1 MSDESNGN
9 GNKPKVT
16 KLSFSD
22 LVSRYEELSMSVKCD
37 CVFGTQLVGGLP
49 ADRDGLAAFVKHY
62 LKITDPK
69 EAEEAIA
76 RISRDELGVK
86 TTTPPLGEYEER
98 ESYGVRVIRRT
109 EFGYY
114 IANHQLKACSKQ
126 AASRIGV
133 FVDTDRSKGAFAESS
148 RLYAIGDS
156 LREADHPER
165 IYLTLP
171 EGVTRPEFQEFTGR
185 VSTPTGQQS
194 IVHHSEVVPPGTKF
208 SFEWRLVPDLLK
220 PEDIRDTLAMM
231 MICGCGSAK
240 SLECG
245 RYRILSAE
253 ITEPAARRMSR
264 SQKSA
269 QRKQEEADRKKA
281 VAEAKEAEK
290 VAA

>member
-1 MSDESNGN
+1 MEKKNMSDESNGN

-133 FVDTDRSKGAFAESS
+133 FVDTDRSKGAFVAPRARPAEAGGHPRHAGDDDDL
-148 RLYAIGDS
+148 RLR
-156 LREADHPER
+156 LREKPRVRALPDPVGRDHRAGGAAHES
-165 IYLTLP
+165 
-171 EGVTRPEFQEFTGR
+171 FA
-185 VSTPTGQQS
+185 
-194 IVHHSEVVPPGTKF
+194 EVRAAQAG
-208 SFEWRLVPDLLK
+208 
-220 PEDIRDTLAMM
+220 
-231 MICGCGSAK
+231 GS
-240 SLECG
+240 
-245 RYRILSAE
+245 
-253 ITEPAARRMSR
+253 
-264 SQKSA
+264 
-269 QRKQEEADRKKA
+269 
-281 VAEAKEAEK
+281 
-290 VAA
+290 